1 MKKRKKDALKNFI
14 FFLLSFYLLDFLL
27 FLQSKPSHIVQFLSL
42 SLQESEQKM
51 HLFADYVSEMH
62 SISAQMH
69 FLKCQKIS
77 KAIFHAFNSSKK

>member
-1 MKKRKKDALKNFI
+1 MKKRKKDAKLY

-69 FLKCQKIS
+69 FLKCQKIL